1 MFYGL
6 TWLLV
11 TGLIALWSLGAWAVH
26 ATAAWSLANVGALAE
41 GGGALQDIV
50 VPDWLAPWIAPDM
63 VEALTSMAASFAP
76 AITALL
82 DWAPALTSGLSA
94 LVWVLWACGTVL
106 LVVVGI
112 ALSVLVKVMRR
123 KATGKATPA
132 NAPHAGA

>member
-26 ATAAWSLANVGALAE
+26 ATAAWSLANVGALA

-50 VPDWLAPWIAPDM
+50 VPDWLAPWIPPDV
-63 VEALTSMAASFAP
+63 VEALASMAASFAP

-82 DWAPALTSGLSA
+82 DWAPTLTSGLSA

-123 KATGKATPA
+123 KATGNAA